1 MTNLLEKS
9 LITGFGIFV
18 LIIFITLIAPFYNE
32 VEEFNEED
40 KDDIDNYMDFVGQLD
55 NAILSVKENPGFIY
69 KDNIQCYEN
78 LDVIIEGKQ
87 VKIYF
92 ELDNEPYYKIFEY
105 KVYLCNYTYDT
116 FASEVYSLEILYINN
131 NSFID
136 VVFSL

>member
-18 LIIFITLIAPFYNE
+18 LIIFIILIAPFYNE

-116 FASEVYSLEILYINN
+116 FASEVYSLEILFINN

>member
-40 KDDIDNYMDFVGQLD
+40 KDDIDNYIDFVGQLH

-116 FASEVYSLEILYINN
+116 FASEVYSLEILFINN

>member
-105 KVYLCNYTYDT
+105 EVYLCNYTYDT
-116 FASEVYSLEILYINN
+116 LASEVYSLEILFINN